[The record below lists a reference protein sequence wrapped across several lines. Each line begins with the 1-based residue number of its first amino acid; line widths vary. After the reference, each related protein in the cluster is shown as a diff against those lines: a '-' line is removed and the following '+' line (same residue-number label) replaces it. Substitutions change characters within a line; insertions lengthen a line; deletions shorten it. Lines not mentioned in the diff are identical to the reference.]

1 MVMSQVIPQADPNFR
16 EEIGE
21 YKEQVYDMLYNLNVD
36 FDGRKAL
43 GDDPENFA
51 VKNYGNNIVYDPT
64 KRRFTRNPRRNHC
77 PATRQW

>member
-1 MVMSQVIPQADPNFR
+1 MVMSQVIPQAGPNFR

-21 YKEQVYDMLYNLNVD
+21 YKEQVYDMLNNLNVD

-51 VKNYGNNIVYDPT
+51 VKTTATISST
-64 KRRFTRNPRRNHC
+64 TRQKRRFTRNPRRNHC